1 MRRESR
7 AELDP
12 AAAELRSRLA
22 ALERTLAERDA
33 ELASLREREQV
44 FGSIVEHLDRIF
56 WIIAPDLS
64 RVIYM
69 SPAFERIWGQPAST
83 IYAHGDWAAPIDPGD
98 RAALESAMRDRV
110 AGKPLAS
117 HQVFRIRR
125 ADGSVRWIRG
135 SGRMV
140 PAPERGEWYV
150 GIAEDVTEL
159 KLAADTDS
167 EHGAQL
173 RLMIEQMPAV
183 IWTTDRDLVF
193 MSSTGRGLADL
204 GRAPNEVLGMR
215 LEDYFATE
223 DPDFPPIAAHR
234 RALAG
239 EAVTYEGHWAG
250 RAFESHVE
258 PLRDATGRTIGVL
271 GLALDVTDRNRAEA
285 AARES
290 HESLK
295 QAHEELNEA
304 HGELERLLDH
314 LEFRVAERTAELN
327 GANEE
332 LKREVAERMRA
343 DESLQRSV
351 DLYRLLA
358 DHVTDVITR
367 LTPEGVHT
375 YVSPASRSV
384 TGYAPE
390 EVVGRSVFEFA
401 HPDDAEMIRQ
411 VRTRVLSTTDTVT
424 VAYRFRRK
432 DERYAWIESTCK
444 RLAEPGGAIE
454 GIIAVTRDV
463 SERKAVEERLKR
475 LQDELARV
483 ARLSTLGE
491 MASGLAHELNQP
503 LTAVLNYLDAGRRLL
518 SAERTVMPPALGG
531 ALEEAMAEA
540 ARAGRFIH
548 QWRAFARRG
557 ETERR
562 AEDVN
567 RLVQAVVELAAAD
580 VRVRRVKVELD
591 LGAELPAVRADAVQV
606 QQVILNLL
614 RNAWEAMGEGSEGER
629 RITVRTRVVKDGE
642 VEVAVSDTGRGLTAA
657 ERKRL
662 FEPFYTT
669 KESGMGLGLPIS
681 RSIVEAHGGRLW
693 ADAEPADRETMTG
706 ATFRFTLPVDD
717 SAPHHGK
724 SAA

>member
-1 MRRESR
+1 MPTEP
-7 AELDP
+7 P
-12 AAAELRSRLA
+12 AAIDPQPPDLKARIA
-22 ALERTLAERDA
+22 AVERAIGERDA
-33 ELASLREREQV
+33 ELRAEREREAM
-44 FGSIVEHLDRIF
+44 FRTIVENLDRVF
-56 WIIAPDLS
+56 WIITPDQS
-64 RVIYM
+64 RMIYL
-69 SPAFERIWGQPAST
+69 SPATERILGRSRAS
-83 IYAHGDWAAPIDPGD
+83 IYADTRSWIAAIHPDDRERVLAAVAARLSGQIPDP
-98 RAALESAMRDRV
+98 RYTIFRV
-110 AGKPLAS
+110 VRPDDT
-117 HQVFRIRR
+117 IRWLR
-125 ADGSVRWIRG
+125 S
-135 SGRMV
+135 SGV
-140 PAPERGEWYV
+140 VVTVPERGEWYV

-159 KLAADTDS
+159 KLAADAES
-167 EHGAQL
+167 EREALL
-173 RLMIEQMPAV
+173 RLMAEQLPAV

-193 MSSTGRGLADL
+193 MSSTGRGLADI

-215 LEDYFATE
+215 LADYFATE

-295 QAHEELNEA
+295 HAHEELNEA

-314 LEFRVAERTAELN
+314 LELRVAERTAELR

-358 DHVTDVITR
+358 ENATDGIARFDVNGR
-367 LTPEGVHT
+367 YQ
-375 YVSPASRSV
+375 YVSPAYRNIL
-384 TGYAPE
+384 GFAPE
-390 EVVGRSVFEFA
+390 ELIGLANYKLV
-401 HPDDAEMIRQ
+401 HPDDLQIVALAHQE
-411 VRTRVLSTTDTVT
+411 VLAGSGRVT
-424 VAYRFRRK
+424 VSF
-432 DERYAWIESTCK
+432 
-444 RLAEPGGAIE
+444 RLAHKAGSYRWVEVNARRVAEDGGACREI
-454 GIIAVTRDV
+454 VSVMRDV

-475 LQDELARV
+475 LQDELAHA

-491 MASGLAHELNQP
+491 MASGLAHELDQP

-540 ARAGRFIH
+540 ARAGRIIH

-629 RITVRTRVVKDGE
+629 RITVRTQVVKDGE

-706 ATFRFTLPVDD
+706 ATFRFTL
-717 SAPHHGK
+717 
-724 SAA
+724 AAMLPGGES